1 LAGSRSAKAIAENN
15 KKKELIAV
23 FSAEG
28 NIIEMVLVHADTP
41 GRRRRRR
48 RSLVR

>member
-1 LAGSRSAKAIAENN
+1 MAWLAAGALKPSRRIIR
-15 KKKELIAV
+15 KKKLIAV

-41 GRRRRRR
+41 GRRRRR
-48 RSLVR
+48 SLVR